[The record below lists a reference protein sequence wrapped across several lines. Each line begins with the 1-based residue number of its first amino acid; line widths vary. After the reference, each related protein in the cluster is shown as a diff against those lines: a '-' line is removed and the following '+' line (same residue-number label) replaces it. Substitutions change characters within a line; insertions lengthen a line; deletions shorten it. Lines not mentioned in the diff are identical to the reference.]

1 MNNSRSWVK
10 RAGEIARSYLSN
22 VEELAGRKK
31 YTRFR
36 RRNYTARQNNE
47 IYKPVEA
54 AALRVAS
61 DRRIAQLEREV
72 EAVEWAFDELK
83 KVENGEEVARVAEK
97 LYITRY
103 KISPERAA
111 YELNMDKRTVYRYN
125 RAFLKLVGAYLGLWA
140 PLE

>member
-10 RAGEIARSYLSN
+10 RAGEIAKSYLSN
-22 VEELAGRKK
+22 VEELAGRRS

-36 RRNYTARQNNE
+36 HRSAMRSNKGIA
-47 IYKPVEA
+47 KPVEA
-54 AALRVAS
+54 AALRVAA
-61 DRRIAQLEREV
+61 DMRIAQLEREV

-83 KVENGEEVARVAEK
+83 KVENGEEVAKVAEK

-103 KISPERAA
+103 KTSPERVA
-111 YELNMDKRTVYRYN
+111 YELSMDKRTVYRYN

>member
-1 MNNSRSWVK
+1 MSDSRSWRK
-10 RAGEIARSYLSN
+10 RAGEIAGCYLAN

-31 YTRFR
+31 YTRFKQKG
-36 RRNYTARQNNE
+36 YTARQNNE

-61 DRRIAQLEREV
+61 DRRIQQLEREI
-72 EAVEWAFDELK
+72 EAIEWAFDELK
-83 KVENGEEVARVAEK
+83 KVENGEEVAKVAEK

-103 KISPERAA
+103 KCSPERAA
-111 YELNMDKRTVYRYN
+111 FELNMDRRTVFRHN
-125 RAFLKLVGAYLGLWA
+125 RAFLKLVAAYLGLWA